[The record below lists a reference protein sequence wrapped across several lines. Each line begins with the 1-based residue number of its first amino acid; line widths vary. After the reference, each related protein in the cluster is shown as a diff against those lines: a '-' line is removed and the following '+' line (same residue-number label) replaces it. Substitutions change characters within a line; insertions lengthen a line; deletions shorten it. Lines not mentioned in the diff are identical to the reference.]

1 MRTLT
6 ATILAF
12 IVLNQFSTVP
22 QPEAMAARGVAFLNH
37 IAQQLGGKN
46 TLCPGSKNIDPR
58 WRCVFTKLSV
68 AQIEQIVSNDAIND
82 PRQTGPWDDD
92 NAARFRF
99 DGESLYTG
107 NVLDGGQK
115 RVFALIEVHP

>member
-6 ATILAF
+6 ATFLAC
-12 IVLNQFSTVP
+12 IVLNLFSTVP
-22 QPEAMAARGVAFLNH
+22 QPQAMAARGVIFLEH

-58 WRCVFTKLSV
+58 WRCVFTKLTV
-68 AQIEQIVSNDAIND
+68 TQIEQLVSSNAINN
-82 PRQTGPWDDD
+82 PQQTRPWDDD